1 MSVSTGRWLA
11 VGLAI
16 LTSALFFGKVWLN
29 PDHYLFA
36 GWGDGLKNYFT
47 FAWHVKYDQS
57 WLDFGAMNAPYFEHV
72 VFTDGHP
79 LFSLLLGWIPW
90 VKEYPVGTLNLLMML
105 SFPLSIW
112 LMYEALWR
120 YQVAPWIAALAAVCI
135 VWMQPQLFRLEGHF
149 SLSHGF
155 WIPLM
160 LLLISPVHRMR
171 FRWWWLSLAVVIL
184 AAFFV
189 HPYTSMMMVLW
200 LMLIGAILLFNHSI
214 LSKTSWMNAAKFW
227 SAALIPLIAYML
239 FVAVTDDKTDRTTVT
254 YGFLHYKATYET
266 IVVPHHQPFRHL
278 VSQVIPVRSQEWEG
292 WAYIGLTTIL
302 TALIGGVAWLRSKEF
317 RKLIPAF
324 PLTLFFAAIPVLF
337 FSFAWPFT
345 WGLESLL
352 DQIPFVRQFR
362 SPGRFAWV
370 FYYASTM
377 MAFVLLSA
385 WSSQRKTVFS
395 KAVVICGLLLMVVE
409 SAQPLREVK
418 AAISRQPNLFRAD
431 FLPEAL
437 REQAAALSALK
448 DKDSAWIPMPFF
460 HYGSDVYSR
469 IPEEKV
475 MAWAMLMT
483 WHSGMPMCASALSRA
498 SMSESVNQ
506 LGRFNVL
513 RGLRLA
519 HGYEFVYIMRPLAQV
534 ALPFDEEEHWERSEV
549 IDAEAQIR
557 KSTDLF
563 SPQRPFLAIQPW
575 PEGSVFA
582 TGWSDIQMTKGNYF
596 IAASCS
602 PDSLNPEPDRPLLIY
617 IDLSSEES
625 WKLAFI
631 QLIVQQK
638 VGDELQW
645 KLYQPLSGSSGFTA
659 NGLKDVFPVAIDP
672 AAGQVDV
679 VFHYNGEWPL
689 AFRCEAINW
698 LTTDDSD

>member
-1 MSVSTGRWLA
+1 MSIGTGRWLA

-16 LTSALFFGKVWLN
+16 LTSVLFFGKVWLH

-79 LFSLLLGWIPW
+79 LVSLLLGWIPW

-160 LLLISPVHRMR
+160 LLLISPAHRMR
-171 FRWWWLSLAVVIL
+171 FRWWWPSLAMVIL
-184 AAFFV
+184 AAFLV

-200 LMLIGAILLFNHSI
+200 LMLIGAIVLFKDSI
-214 LSKTSWMNAAKFW
+214 RSKASWMNAAKFW
-227 SAALIPLIAYML
+227 SAALLPLVAYML

-324 PLTLFFAAIPVLF
+324 PLTLFFAAIPVLC

-370 FYYASTM
+370 FYYAATM

-385 WSSQRKTVFS
+385 WSSHRKSIFS

-418 AAISRQPNLFRAD
+418 AAISRQPNLFRVD

-437 REQAAALSALK
+437 REQAAALSVLK
-448 DKDSAWIPMPFF
+448 NKNSAWIPMPFF

-483 WHSGMPMCASALSRA
+483 WHSGMPMCASALSRT
-498 SMSESVNQ
+498 SMSESVQQ
-506 LGRFNVL
+506 LGRFNPESGGQEAVNGKTYL
-513 RGLRLA
+513 
-519 HGYEFVYIMRPLAQV
+519 MRPLTNPS
-534 ALPFDEEEHWERSEV
+534 LPFDEQYYWDNSKSV
-549 IDAEAQIR
+549 YTEANIR
-557 KSTDLF
+557 RVFNEQPVPLKVKSV
-563 SPQRPFLAIQPW
+563 AW
-575 PEGSVFA
+575 PEGSSFSEQ
-582 TGWSDIQMTKGNYF
+582 WNDIRMTRGNYF
-596 IAASCS
+596 IAASCA
-602 PDSLNPEPDRPLLIY
+602 PDSLARGQRQLLLE
-617 IDLSSEES
+617 LSLTSEEV

-645 KLYQPLSGSSGFTA
+645 KVYQPLSGSSGFTV
-659 NGLKDVFPVAIDP
+659 NGLKDVFPVVIDP
-672 AAGQVDV
+672 SAGQVDV